1 MELLFRSEVSRI
13 AEIEEREVFV
23 EIILCFREGE
33 STHEKE
39 RKRRE
44 KTKTD
49 LNRST
54 GEDNSSFTVDLHQ

>member
-1 MELLFRSEVSRI
+1 VELLFRSEVSRV

-33 STHEKE
+33 STYEKE

>member
-1 MELLFRSEVSRI
+1 MELLFRSEVSRV

-33 STHEKE
+33 STYEKE